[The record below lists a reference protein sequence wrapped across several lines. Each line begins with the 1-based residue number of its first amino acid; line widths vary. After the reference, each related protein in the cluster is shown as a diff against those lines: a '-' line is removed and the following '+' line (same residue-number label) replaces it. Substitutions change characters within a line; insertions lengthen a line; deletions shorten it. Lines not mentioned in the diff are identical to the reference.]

1 MSIDKM
7 NVTQNSLTCT
17 PPLFSHLTEKAPET
31 IISRAYEEGAD
42 RI

>member
-1 MSIDKM
+1 M
-7 NVTQNSLTCT
+7 NVTQNDLTCK
-17 PPLFSHLTEKAPET
+17 PPLFSYLTEKAPET